1 MDKLKILVVDDES
14 RMRKLVKD
22 FLVKAGYEILE
33 AGDGEQ
39 AIDIFMANKDIALIL
54 LDVMMPKMDG
64 FETCKE
70 IRKYSDVPIIMLTAK
85 SDERDELA
93 GFGLGV
99 DEYITKPFSP
109 KILVARVE
117 AVLRRSGDVSQESI
131 LEVGDIK
138 MDLSAHIVQI
148 KGNNIDLSFKEF
160 ELLNYFIVNKGVALS
175 REKIL
180 NNVWNYDYY
189 GDARTIDT
197 HVKKLRS
204 KLGECGDYIKT
215 IWGMGYKFE
224 VSEDEGNKMKK
235 PRRAKRS
242 TRIKYSIRI
251 KISLCLTA
259 ILTVIILMS
268 ALISVAFI
276 KRYFY
281 SQTKNQMIS
290 TYESYDRK
298 FSKSDNIDFRTFN
311 DNTVNDAGA
320 YVYILDVSHML
331 IYTTVNK
338 ENKVYD
344 KLTELAGV
352 LLYNEDDMPDNIKV
366 EDKTIYSHYSI
377 QLSTDTDSGYKYF
390 DLMGYLSDGSPIIVR
405 VPAARVNNTI
415 KTITMFFCYVL
426 IVVAA
431 IGCIL
436 MYFFS
441 NIFAIPIKR
450 LTAVA
455 KKMTDMDF
463 DARIEN
469 PSNDEIGELAI
480 CMNELADRLSTTLN
494 ELQEA
499 NSKLQTDIEEKIAID
514 DMRKEFLSH
523 VSHELK
529 TPIALVLGYAE
540 GLKDNINDDEES
552 RNFYC
557 EVIMDEAEKMNKLV
571 KQLLELNEIEFGQNR
586 VTREDFLINDLIK
599 NVIAS
604 SSILIEQKKAVVVD
618 EVPADI
624 NVYADEFM
632 IEQVFTNYLTNAIH
646 YCNEE
651 GNVRIYSE
659 ARYYDEMIRNTAG

>member
-1 MDKLKILVVDDES
+1 M
-14 RMRKLVKD
+14 
-22 FLVKAGYEILE
+22 KA
-33 AGDGEQ
+33 A
-39 AIDIFMANKDIALIL
+39 
-54 LDVMMPKMDG
+54 
-64 FETCKE
+64 
-70 IRKYSDVPIIMLTAK
+70 
-85 SDERDELA
+85 
-93 GFGLGV
+93 
-99 DEYITKPFSP
+99 
-109 KILVARVE
+109 
-117 AVLRRSGDVSQESI
+117 
-131 LEVGDIK
+131 
-138 MDLSAHIVQI
+138 
-148 KGNNIDLSFKEF
+148 
-160 ELLNYFIVNKGVALS
+160 
-175 REKIL
+175 
-180 NNVWNYDYY
+180 
-189 GDARTIDT
+189 
-197 HVKKLRS
+197 
-204 KLGECGDYIKT
+204 
-215 IWGMGYKFE
+215 
-224 VSEDEGNKMKK
+224 KMKK

-268 ALISVAFI
+268 ALLSVVFI

-415 KTITMFFCYVL
+415 KTIGMFICYVL

-455 KKMTDMDF
+455 RKMTDMDF
-463 DARIEN
+463 DARIDN
-469 PSNDEIGELAI
+469 PSNDEIGELAE
-480 CMNELADRLSTTLN
+480 CMNNLADRLSKTLN
-494 ELQEA
+494 ELKDA

-552 RNFYC
+552 KEFYC
-557 EVIMDEAEKMNKLV
+557 DVIMDEAEKMNKLV

-599 NVIAS
+599 NVIAA
-604 SSILIEQKKAVVVD
+604 SSILIEQKKAVVTD
-618 EVPADI
+618 DVPED
-624 NVYADEFM
+624 VCVFADEFM

-646 YCNEE
+646 YCKEE

-659 ARYYDEMIRNTAG
+659 CTYYTEDDKDYGRIVDGKSIKGNIRIFVYDEGPRIPDDDIDKVFIKFYKVDKARTREYGGSGIGLSIVAATMDAHEKSYGVYNVDDGVVFYFDLDIL